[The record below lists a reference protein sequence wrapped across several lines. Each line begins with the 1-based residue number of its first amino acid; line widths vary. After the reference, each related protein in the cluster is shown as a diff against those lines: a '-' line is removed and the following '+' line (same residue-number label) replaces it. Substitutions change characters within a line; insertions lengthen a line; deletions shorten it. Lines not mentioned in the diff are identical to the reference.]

1 MIPNLAP
8 CQAAFPRSGMALAA
22 VLLSVQALTSAPA
35 AAADSQRGGTLYA
48 GHCAACHGSSGT
60 PVMPG
65 APNFR
70 RLESLLRPD
79 AQLLNAIRSGRGA
92 MPAFF
97 GVLRDREI
105 LDVIAYLRTL
115 S

>member
-1 MIPNLAP
+1 MIPNLAWP
-8 CQAAFPRSGMALAA
+8 LAAFPRSGMLAALLALAA
-22 VLLSVQALTSAPA
+22 LHAHG
-35 AAADSQRGGTLYA
+35 ADINRGATLYA
-48 GHCAACHGSSGT
+48 THCAACHGSNGT

-70 RLESLLRPD
+70 RLDALMRPD
-79 AQLLNAIRSGRGA
+79 TQLLAAIRSGKGA
-92 MPAFF
+92 MPGYL

-105 LDVIAYLRTL
+105 LDVVAFLRTL

>member
-1 MIPNLAP
+1 MIPKLALRLP
-8 CQAAFPRSGMALAA
+8 AFPRTGMACAAAAALLLA
-22 VLLSVQALTSAPA
+22 SGPA
-35 AAADSQRGGTLYA
+35 AAASIAKGAQLYA
-48 GHCAACHGSSGT
+48 THCKVCHGADGT

-70 RLESLLRPD
+70 RMESLMRPD
-79 AQLLNAIRSGRGA
+79 MQLLPAIKSGKGS
-92 MPAFF
+92 MPGYF
-97 GVLRDREI
+97 GVLRDQEI

>member
-1 MIPNLAP
+1 MIPTLASM
-8 CQAAFPRSGMALAA
+8 ALTFPRLGIGLAI
-22 VLLSVQALTSAPA
+22 VLGFTTGAGPA
-35 AAADSQRGGTLYA
+35 AAADIQRGASLYST
-48 GHCAACHGSSGT
+48 HCAACHGSNGT

-70 RLESLLRPD
+70 RIESLLRPD
-79 AQLLNAIRSGRGA
+79 TQLLASVRAGKGA
-92 MPAFF
+92 MPAYF
-97 GVLRDREI
+97 GILRDREI

>member
-1 MIPNLAP
+1 MAV
-8 CQAAFPRSGMALAA
+8 ALAFIGG
-22 VLLSVQALTSAPA
+22 A
-35 AAADSQRGGTLYA
+35 ACAADIQRGGTLYA
-48 GHCAACHGSSGT
+48 LHCAVCHGTNGT

-70 RLESLLRPD
+70 RMEGLMRPD
-79 AQLLNAIRSGRGA
+79 MQLMTAIRNGKGA
-92 MPAFF
+92 MPGYF

-105 LDVIAYLRTL
+105 LDVVAFLRTL

>member
-1 MIPNLAP
+1 MAWAV
-8 CQAAFPRSGMALAA
+8 AAAALALAA
-22 VLLSVQALTSAPA
+22 GPA
-35 AAADSQRGGTLYA
+35 AAANIAKGAQLYET
-48 GHCAACHGSSGT
+48 HCKMCHGADGS

-70 RLESLLRPD
+70 RMESLMRPD
-79 AQLLNAIRSGRGA
+79 MQLLPAIKNGKGA
-92 MPAFF
+92 MPAYF
-97 GVLRDREI
+97 GILRDQEI

>member
-1 MIPNLAP
+1 MIPTLAS
-8 CQAAFPRSGMALAA
+8 AARRFPGSGIGLVTALAFA
-22 VLLSVQALTSAPA
+22 TSAGPA
-35 AAADSQRGGTLYA
+35 AAADIQRGSTLYLT
-48 GHCAACHGSSGT
+48 HCAACHGSGGT

-70 RLESLLRPD
+70 RVESLLRPD
-79 AQLLNAIRSGRGA
+79 TQLLASVRTGKGA
-92 MPAFF
+92 MPAYF
-97 GVLRDREI
+97 GILRDREI

>member
-1 MIPNLAP
+1 VIPKLALRP
-8 CQAAFPRSGMALAA
+8 RAFPRTGIVLASFLALFAG
-22 VLLSVQALTSAPA
+22 SAG
-35 AAADSQRGGTLYA
+35 AADITKGGTLYA
-48 GHCAACHGSSGT
+48 THCASCHGAGGV

-70 RLESLLRPD
+70 RMESLMRPD
-79 AQLLNAIRSGRGA
+79 MQLLTSIRAGKGA
-92 MPAFF
+92 MPGYF

-105 LDVIAYLRTL
+105 LDVVAYLRTL

>member
-1 MIPNLAP
+1 VIPKLALP
-8 CQAAFPRSGMALAA
+8 LRAFPRTGMVLAHALALS
-22 VLLSVQALTSAPA
+22 LLATPA
-35 AAADSQRGGTLYA
+35 AAADITKGGTLYA
-48 GHCAACHGSSGT
+48 THCAACHGANGA

-70 RLESLLRPD
+70 RMDTLMRPD
-79 AQLLNAIRSGRGA
+79 MQLLTSIRNGKGA
-92 MPAFF
+92 MPGYF

-105 LDVIAYLRTL
+105 LDVVAYLRTL

>member
-1 MIPNLAP
+1 MISILALRA
-8 CQAAFPRSGMALAA
+8 AAFPCSGMLAAMLLALAA
-22 VLLSVQALTSAPA
+22 GPA
-35 AAADSQRGGTLYA
+35 AAADIARGGTLYA
-48 GHCAACHGSSGT
+48 THCAMCHGASGT

-70 RLESLLRPD
+70 RMEALMRPD
-79 AQLLNAIRSGRGA
+79 MQLLTAIRNGKGA
-92 MPAFF
+92 MPGYF

-105 LDVIAYLRTL
+105 LDVVAYLRTL